1 VGVRLTVG
9 EALATALQAG
19 SREESGLPVLRV
31 DADGWIGDLIGRL
44 SAGEKIQELPQPRG
58 FAGSLRPYQV
68 RGYSWLSFLKEWGI
82 GACLAD
88 DMGLGKTIQ
97 VIALVLRAKEEG
109 ALSGPVLLVCPTSVV
124 GNWRREIGRFGP
136 SLKVMVHHGVERLS
150 DHAFAAE
157 ASTCD
162 VVITTY
168 SLVHRDE
175 KHLARVEWSGIVLD
189 EAQNIKNS
197 GTRQSQSVRR
207 LKAGFRV
214 ALTGT
219 PIENRLSELWSIMDF
234 LNPGYLGP
242 AAEFRRRFA
251 IPIERYRDRDRAE
264 RLRRLVGPFILRR
277 LKTDPRVI
285 QDLPE
290 KEEVKV
296 YCTLTREQA
305 TLYEAVV
312 SDMLQIIEGASG
324 MERRGAIL
332 ATLLKLKQVCN
343 HPAQFLRDRS
353 ALDGRSGKLA
363 RLVEMLDEV
372 VAGGNRALVFSQF
385 AEMGAMLRD
394 YLRGALGHEVAF
406 LHGGVPQKARDEMVQ
421 RFQDDPDGPP
431 VFVLSL
437 KAGGFGLNLT
447 RANYVFHFDRW
458 WNPAVENQATDR
470 AFRIGQTQK
479 VQVYK
484 FICAGTLEERI
495 DEMIEDKKHL
505 AENVIGT
512 GEDWITE
519 MSTDE
524 LRDLFLLRREAVA
537 DDD

>member
-1 VGVRLTVG
+1 MGVRLTVG

-324 MERRGAIL
+324 MERRGA
-332 ATLLKLKQVCN
+332 A
-343 HPAQFLRDRS
+343 S
-353 ALDGRSGKLA
+353 SG
-363 RLVEMLDEV
+363 
-372 VAGGNRALVFSQF
+372 
-385 AEMGAMLRD
+385 
-394 YLRGALGHEVAF
+394 
-406 LHGGVPQKARDEMVQ
+406 
-421 RFQDDPDGPP
+421 
-431 VFVLSL
+431 
-437 KAGGFGLNLT
+437 KAGGRNGGSQCWSRSAGRTACRGGGPTLVTGMCWTWWWRPARSGQRSRGRGLG
-447 RANYVFHFDRW
+447 
-458 WNPAVENQATDR
+458 P
-470 AFRIGQTQK
+470 IG
-479 VQVYK
+479 
-484 FICAGTLEERI
+484 
-495 DEMIEDKKHL
+495 
-505 AENVIGT
+505 
-512 GEDWITE
+512 
-519 MSTDE
+519 
-524 LRDLFLLRREAVA
+524 
-537 DDD
+537 